1 MKVNTMMK
9 LNVGVSRKI
18 GLPGYGSAGAS
29 CQIELELAS
38 GLLVQD
44 PEAFHDQVRRAYAAA
59 HQAVDDDLA
68 QFQAQ
73 PKHAMRINGHA
84 RREGRWPIVDA
95 TNGDGDAAPPCC
107 RATARQLQAI
117 STIARRREIDLEDL
131 LLAFDVDRPEE
142 LTVAQASSLIDRLR
156 AAAAV

>member
-1 MKVNTMMK
+1 MLK
-9 LNVGVSRKI
+9 LIVGVSRKV

-29 CQIELELAS
+29 CQIEVELAS
-38 GLLVQD
+38 GLLSQD
-44 PEAFHDQVRRAYAAA
+44 PDAFHDQVRRAYAAA

-73 PKHAMRINGHA
+73 PKRSERVNGHDC
-84 RREGRWPIVDA
+84 REGRWPIVDA
-95 TNGDGDAAPPCC
+95 TNDDGDSPPPCC

-117 STIARRREIDLEDL
+117 AAIARRREIDLEDL
-131 LLAFDVDRPEE
+131 LLAYDVERPAE

-156 AAAAV
+156 AAAAG